1 MRGMTAGLALALV
14 GAAAT
19 ILVLIVA
26 LVAMDAQP
34 GPRYPS
40 ANNKPAVRWYYGKH
54 TVAQTA
60 QKGVVVD
67 CVERT
72 NSVRFGNRE
81 FAKPGDVYQ
90 FTCRARRAS

>member
-19 ILVLIVA
+19 ILVLIVT
-26 LVAMDAQP
+26 LVAMDSQP

-40 ANNKPAVRWYYGKH
+40 SAKPAVRWYYGQH

-72 NSVRFGNRE
+72 NSVKFGNRE
-81 FAKPGDVYQ
+81 YAKPGDVYQ